1 MRVRSLFLV
10 ALLAI
15 TGAAC
20 DQVLDEGS
28 LEETLTRQVEDEI
41 GEDNLT
47 VDCPSD
53 VKVEAGN
60 VFTCDVTGDGAV
72 ATLEVTQRD
81 DGGHVEW
88 RFVDA
93 AADAAAGA
101 GAEGDA
107 G

>member
-1 MRVRSLFLV
+1 MRVRSLLLV

-15 TGAAC
+15 TATAC

-28 LEETLTRQVEDEI
+28 LEETLTQQVQDEL

-53 VKVEAGN
+53 VTVESGG
-60 VFTCDVTGDGAV
+60 VFTCEVTGNGAI
-72 ATLEVTQRD
+72 ATVEVTQQD
-81 DGGHVEW
+81 DEGGVKW

-93 AADAAAGA
+93 AAQG
-101 GAEGDA
+101 GEG
-107 G
+107 